1 MKTQTTILFVTILS
15 VLALPAIAG
24 SKNSC
29 PVPGGVKCMSPSD
42 VYNAT
47 NSLDSLEFIKTPK
60 QEKALRQQIA
70 SGGIV
75 IESDG
80 LLLQSVAQN
89 TATKPKSRSFFASK
103 TPPTTIYVEPNP
115 VLQQAPPP
123 PSSTEPYRVPAQVMR
138 IWMAPWEDAAGDL
151 HMPSYLF
158 TEVKSRR
165 WSVADPAPVISPE
178 LRLITPNTSTEEN
191 NSADTAAN

>member
-1 MKTQTTILFVTILS
+1 MKTHTTLLFVAILS
-15 VLALPAIAG
+15 ALAFPAMAG

-29 PVPGGVKCMSPSD
+29 PVPGGVKCMSPTD
-42 VYNAT
+42 VYKAT
-47 NSLDSLEFIKTPK
+47 NSLDSLEFINTPK
-60 QEKALRQQIA
+60 QEKVLRQQIA

-80 LLLQSVAQN
+80 LLLQPIAQS
-89 TATKPKSRSFFASK
+89 TATPPKPKSFFSSK
-103 TPPTTIYVEPNP
+103 KPQPTTIYVEPTP
-115 VLQQAPPP
+115 VVQNAPTPT
-123 PSSTEPYRVPAQVMR
+123 SSTEPYRVPAQVMR

-151 HMPSYLF
+151 HMPSYVF

-178 LRLITPNTSTEEN
+178 LRLITPNPSTED